1 MHAGGSSETVGVLPL
16 KLSGYS
22 RGMPALKSSSR
33 ISSAS
38 LASVTISAK
47 AFEGRCPTPSH
58 IPRDWTNLAPAVNR
72 RLTLDIYSTNMTTRP
87 TVTIAGADGTPSG
100 STHPLPA
107 VFRSP
112 IRPDIVQY
120 VSLFTYHSHR
130 NSG

>member
-1 MHAGGSSETVGVLPL
+1 MHAGVSSETVGVLPL

-38 LASVTISAK
+38 VSISAK
-47 AFEGRCPTPSH
+47 AFEGQCPTPSH
-58 IPRDWTNLAPAVNR
+58 SPRDETNLAPAVNR
-72 RLTLDIYSTNMTTRP
+72 RFTLDIYSANMTTRP

-120 VSLFTYHSHR
+120 VSLFTYRSHR